1 MDIERAYQETLDY
14 LYSFVDY
21 SLQKNLQYSP
31 EKFTLDRIRAF
42 TERLGNPQERY
53 QTLHVA
59 GSKGKGSVTA
69 LCASVLQTEGYRVG
83 EYISP
88 HLSDY
93 NERIQVNGVPIP
105 HADLV
110 EIVNRFKPQIES
122 IPKLSTFDITT
133 ALAFQY
139 FAEQEV
145 DLAVIEVGLGGRL
158 DATNIIQPKVAV
170 ITSLVYEHT
179 NLLGNTLTQIATE
192 KGGIIKPGVPVVLSL
207 QKEEARQTIEQ
218 IAAERNSRLIQ
229 IGQDYLFAPVSHS
242 LEGQTFLVW
251 SKEEQDL
258 LNEYIEAGDG
268 SEWNPTRLRMP
279 LLGYHQVEN
288 AATAYAALETLKE
301 EGIRISERAIVEG
314 FERVKWP
321 GRFEVLRKKPPLI
334 VDSAHTRESALKL
347 RLAMEDYFP
356 GLPVILV
363 FGASEDK
370 DIEGMFVELAPRIR
384 KVIATK
390 ANHPRALE
398 PKHLADLA
406 YRFGRSGFVIDNPVD
421 ALDMALHEAGS
432 ECAILVAGSIFIAA
446 EARDAWFRRNERM
459 PERR

>member
-14 LYSFVDY
+14 LYSYVDY

-42 TERLGNPQERY
+42 VKLLGNPQDRY
-53 QTLHVA
+53 PTIHVA

-69 LCASVLQTEGYRVG
+69 LCASVLQAQGYRVG
-83 EYISP
+83 FYISP

-93 NERIQVNGVPIP
+93 NERIQVDGVPIS
-105 HADLV
+105 HLELV
-110 EIVNRFKPQIES
+110 EMVNRLKPEIES

-133 ALAFQY
+133 ALAYLY
-139 FAEQEV
+139 FAEKEV

-158 DATNIIQPKVAV
+158 DATNIITPKVSV

-179 NLLGNTLTQIATE
+179 ALLGNTLTQIATE
-192 KGGIIKPGVPVVLSL
+192 KGGIIKPGVPVVLSP
-207 QKEEARQTIEQ
+207 QKDEARETIEK
-218 IAAERNSRLIQ
+218 IAGARNARLIKV
-229 IGQDYLFAPVSHS
+229 GQDYLYAPVSHS
-242 LEGQTFLVW
+242 IDGQTFLVW

-258 LNEYIEAGDG
+258 LNEFIEAGDG
-268 SEWNPTRLRMP
+268 SEWNPTRLRIP

-288 AATAYAALETLKE
+288 AVTAYAALETLKE
-301 EGIRISERAIVEG
+301 EGIPISEQAIVDG
-314 FERVKWP
+314 FEEVKWP
-321 GRFEVLRKKPPLI
+321 GRFEVLRKNPPVV

-356 GLPVILV
+356 GLPVVLI

-370 DIEGMFVELAPRIR
+370 DIEGMFAELVPRIQ
-384 KVIATK
+384 KVVATK

-398 PKHLADLA
+398 PEKLVELAN
-406 YRFGRSGFVIDNPVD
+406 RFGRQGYVIENPAE
-421 ALDMALHEAGS
+421 ALDTALREAGS

-446 EARDAWFRRNERM
+446 EVRDAWFAKRIM
-459 PERR
+459 KSG